1 MRRSLLLLGGLM
13 AIASASATSYSIGG
27 DIKAG
32 DNWWG
37 SNTFYVFNQNG
48 HSFDWEIN
56 QAVPFRANCYYAL
69 YADNTQM
76 GNGNG
81 AFTIPDEGDVKIDIS
96 HSGNNDSWKSS
107 ITGDVYLYY
116 NPDTKQLTFSRSR
129 LNYKTY
135 TYAMAIPDNWD
146 ASNIKVHIW
155 STSGRNATD
164 WSNRPNATVTSRRV
178 EINGKRYR
186 VAEYTF
192 DSFWEPDCFIFE
204 SNGTQIE
211 HSGVRPFA
219 HQIYSV
225 TSNDNTV
232 YHEFD
237 LSQLPTVYLNTG
249 GWTVGNVRVVM
260 MKGGKAVETG
270 TMTQV
275 NADEPNIWSYTTDK
289 AESDVDYFHFVLDRK
304 KTDGSNNWDKDV
316 TLASENAGEGVWD
329 HPNRFKYIYGTG
341 VNVANQSYLTY
352 QQYRQLKDNTKN
364 AVYIVGDDNIGQNWD
379 PYLANECAADD
390 GVIYFDFVAGALGN
404 ATARKFKVSWVN
416 VNKVMTDLGVADS
429 ETVGPRKWATFNLG
443 IIGSNEEY
451 FDGVNN
457 ATTTFDYNK
466 TLPYNNYSEAD
477 WNVNVRNNPLTVGNT
492 YYIVIDSHK
501 ECRSITLLSFNPNPA
516 LEFSG
521 KITPMTLGYEN
532 ALQLHRQ
539 GRHGYASAN
548 TDHHGLMLFDEVNKV
563 EADLSIAAANASDVR
578 NAGFSVVYDFFD
590 SNDTKMFDYKGIP
603 TNVHVEYLPLAGN
616 LTMRTRALYTDT
628 KTGMHFHSK
637 RPEATLGELAAKF
650 EAPQISIDR
659 SKLSADYKYD
669 EATKMYTFGTEL
681 DVVYSHGSTDQ
692 LVRTMDFEAIYP
704 VEGAKRTLSIGGQ
717 EWNNSYSEGDAYNES
732 HAWNKAILNNRG
744 EFSLKAPES
753 IVAKGLS
760 TIEPEMTTVTVI
772 GKAVYPFI
780 VRTAGPVITA
790 NGSQQNA
797 PARRAAEQ
805 INDIDN
811 YSITAGVRT
820 ATDSADFS
828 KAVGEIAAIETI
840 SVDNDTDAPA
850 RYYNLQG
857 VEVMNPEAGQIYI
870 VRRGQKATKQI
881 WK

>member
-27 DIKAG
+27 HVNGDDTWWG
-32 DNWWG
+32 DN
-37 SNTFYVFNQNG
+37 TTYVFNQNG

-56 QAVPFRANCYYAL
+56 QAVHFTADKYYAL
-69 YADNTQM
+69 YADKVQWGCKNQQV
-76 GNGNG
+76 
-81 AFTIPDEGDVKIDIS
+81 TIPETGEIKVGLSTDDPKS
-96 HSGNNDSWKSS
+96 WQSNTTGN
-107 ITGDVYLYY
+107 VYLYY
-116 NPDTKQLTFSRSR
+116 NPDTKELTFSKSR
-129 LNYKTY
+129 LTYKTY

-178 EINGKRYR
+178 EIDGHRYR
-186 VAEYTF
+186 VAEFTF

-260 MKGGKAVETG
+260 MKGGKDVETG

-289 AESDVDYFHFVLDRK
+289 AESDVDYFHFVMDRK
-304 KTDGSNNWDKDV
+304 KTDGSNNWDNNV
-316 TLASENAGEGVWD
+316 TLCSENAGEGVWD
-329 HPNRFKYIYGTG
+329 HPDRFKYIYGTG
-341 VNVANQSYLTY
+341 VNVAYQSYLTY

-416 VNKVMTDLGVADS
+416 VNKVMADLGVADS
-429 ETVGPRKWATFNLG
+429 KTIDPRKWATFNLG

-477 WNVNVRNNPLTVGNT
+477 WNVNVKNNPLIVGKT

-521 KITPMTLGYEN
+521 KITPMTLGYDN
-532 ALQLHRQ
+532 ALELHKQ

-578 NAGFSVVYDFFD
+578 NAEFSVVYDFFD

-637 RPEATLGELAAKF
+637 RPEASLGELEAKF
-650 EAPQISIDR
+650 EAPQISIDA
-659 SKLSADYKYD
+659 SKLSADHKYD
-669 EATKMYTFGTEL
+669 DVTKMYTFGTEL
-681 DVVYSHGSTDQ
+681 DVVYTHGTTDQ

-717 EWNNSYSEGDAYNES
+717 EWNNSYSDGAYNED
-732 HAWNKAILNNRG
+732 HAWNKAILNNDGR
-744 EFSLKAPES
+744 FSLKAPES

-760 TIEPEMTTVTVI
+760 TIEPETTTVTVI

-811 YSITAGVRT
+811 YSIIAGVRT

-828 KAVGEIAAIETI
+828 KAVSEITAIETI
-840 SVDNDTDAPA
+840 SVDNDSDAPA

>member
-1 MRRSLLLLGGLM
+1 M

-27 DIKAG
+27 HVNGDDTWWG
-32 DNWWG
+32 DN
-37 SNTFYVFNQNG
+37 TTYVFNQNG

-56 QAVPFRANCYYAL
+56 QAVHFTADKYYAL
-69 YADNTQM
+69 YADKDQWGCKNQQV
-76 GNGNG
+76 
-81 AFTIPDEGDVKIDIS
+81 TIPETGEIKVGLSTDDPKS
-96 HSGNNDSWKSS
+96 WQSNTTGN
-107 ITGDVYLYY
+107 VYLYY
-116 NPDTKQLTFSRSR
+116 NPDTKELTFSKSR
-129 LNYKTY
+129 LTYKTY

-164 WSNRPNATVTSRRV
+164 CSNRPNATVTSRRV
-178 EINGKRYR
+178 EIDGHRYR
-186 VAEYTF
+186 VAEFTF

-260 MKGGKAVETG
+260 MKGGKDVETG

-289 AESDVDYFHFVLDRK
+289 AESDVDYFHFVMDRK
-304 KTDGSNNWDKDV
+304 KTDGSNTWDNNV
-316 TLASENAGEGVWD
+316 TLCSENAGEGVWD
-329 HPNRFKYIYGTG
+329 HPDRFKYIYGTG
-341 VNVANQSYLTY
+341 VNVAYQSYLTY

-416 VNKVMTDLGVADS
+416 VNKVMADLGVADS
-429 ETVGPRKWATFNLG
+429 KTIDPRKWATFNLG

-477 WNVNVRNNPLTVGNT
+477 WNVNVKNNPLIVDKT

-521 KITPMTLGYEN
+521 KITPMTLGYDN
-532 ALQLHRQ
+532 ALELHKQ

-578 NAGFSVVYDFFD
+578 NAEFSVVYDFFD

-603 TNVHVEYLPLAGN
+603 TDVHVDYLPLAGN

-628 KTGMHFHSK
+628 KTGRHFHSK

-650 EAPQISIDR
+650 EAPTISFDK
-659 SKLSADYKYD
+659 SVLSEKYNYD
-669 EATKMYTFGTEL
+669 DNTKIYTFGTEL
-681 DVVYSHGSTDQ
+681 DVVYTHGTTDQ
-692 LVRTMDFEAIYP
+692 LVRTMDFEAVYP

-717 EWNNSYSEGDAYNES
+717 EWNSSYSEGDAYNES
-732 HAWNKAILNNRG
+732 HAWNKAILNNDG
-744 EFSLKAPES
+744 KFSLSAPES
-753 IVAKGLS
+753 IVAENS
-760 TIEPEMTTVTVI
+760 ATIDPQTATVTVI

-780 VRTAGPVITA
+780 VRTAGPVITT

-797 PARRAAEQ
+797 PARAAEQ
-805 INDIDN
+805 INDIAN

-820 ATDSADFS
+820 AEVSHDFS
-828 KAVGEIAAIETI
+828 KAVGEITAIETI
-840 SVDNDTDAPA
+840 SADTDADTPA

>member
-27 DIKAG
+27 HVNG
-32 DNWWG
+32 DNTWWG
-37 SNTFYVFNQNG
+37 DNTTYVFNQNG

-56 QAVPFRANCYYAL
+56 QAVHFTADKYYAL
-69 YADNTQM
+69 YADKVQWGCKNQQV
-76 GNGNG
+76 
-81 AFTIPDEGDVKIDIS
+81 TIPETGEIKVDLSTD
-96 HSGNNDSWKSS
+96 NPQSWQSNT
-107 ITGDVYLYY
+107 TGDVYLYY
-116 NPDTKQLTFSRSR
+116 NPDTKQLTFSKSR
-129 LNYKTY
+129 LSYKTY

-237 LSQLPTVYLNTG
+237 LTQLPTVYLNTG

-260 MKGGKAVETG
+260 MKDGNAVETG

-275 NADEPNIWSYTTDK
+275 NANEPNIWSYTTDK

-304 KTDGSNNWDKDV
+304 QTNNSGNWDHDV
-316 TLASENAGEGVWD
+316 TLRSENAGEGVWD
-329 HPNRFKYIYGTG
+329 HPDRFKYIYGTG
-341 VNVANQSYLTY
+341 VNVAYQSYLTY

-379 PYLANECAADD
+379 PYLAKECAADD
-390 GVIYFDFVAGALGN
+390 GVIYFDFVAGALVN
-404 ATARKFKVSWVN
+404 TDVRKFKVSWVN
-416 VNKVMTDLGVADS
+416 VNKVMSDLGVADS
-429 ETVGPRKWATFNLG
+429 KTIDPRKWATFNLG

-477 WNVNVRNNPLTVGNT
+477 WNVNVKNNPLTVGKT

-532 ALQLHRQ
+532 ALQLHKA
-539 GRHGYASAN
+539 GRHGYTSSN
-548 TDHHGLMLFDEVNKV
+548 TGYHGLLLFDEVNKV
-563 EADLSIAAANASDVR
+563 EADLNITAANAKDV
-578 NAGFSVVYDFFD
+578 NDAKFSVVYDFFD
-590 SNDTKMFDYKGIP
+590 SNDNKMFDYKGIP
-603 TNVHVEYLPLAGN
+603 TDVHVDYLPLAGN

-628 KTGMHFHSK
+628 KTGRHFHSK

-650 EAPQISIDR
+650 EAPTISFDK
-659 SKLSADYKYD
+659 SVLSEKYNYD
-669 EATKMYTFGTEL
+669 DNTKIYTFGTEL
-681 DVVYSHGSTDQ
+681 DVVYTHGTTDQ
-692 LVRTMDFEAIYP
+692 LVRTMDFEAVYP

-717 EWNNSYSEGDAYNES
+717 EWNSSYSEGDAYNES
-732 HAWNKAILNNRG
+732 HAWNKAILNNDG
-744 EFSLKAPES
+744 KFSLSAPES
-753 IVAKGLS
+753 IVAENS
-760 TIEPEMTTVTVI
+760 ATIDPQTATVTVI

-780 VRTAGPVITA
+780 VRTAGPVITTTVR
-790 NGSQQNA
+790 SRTLLPA
-797 PARRAAEQ
+797 PLNRSTTIA
-805 INDIDN
+805 N

-820 ATDSADFS
+820 AEVSHDFS
-828 KAVGEIAAIETI
+828 KAVGEITAIETI
-840 SVDNDTDAPA
+840 SADTDADTPA

>member
-27 DIKAG
+27 HVNGDDTWLG
-32 DNWWG
+32 DN
-37 SNTFYVFNQNG
+37 TTYVFNQNG

-56 QAVPFRANCYYAL
+56 QAVHFTADKYYAL
-69 YADNTQM
+69 YADKDQWGCKNQQV
-76 GNGNG
+76 
-81 AFTIPDEGDVKIDIS
+81 TIPETGEIKVGLSTDDPKS
-96 HSGNNDSWKSS
+96 WQSNTTGN
-107 ITGDVYLYY
+107 VYLYY
-116 NPDTKQLTFSRSR
+116 NPDTKELTFSKSR
-129 LNYKTY
+129 LTYKTY

-237 LSQLPTVYLNTG
+237 LTQLPTVYLNTG

-260 MKGGKAVETG
+260 MKDGNAVETG

-275 NADEPNIWSYTTDK
+275 NANEPNIWSYTTDK

-304 KTDGSNNWDKDV
+304 QTNNSGNWDHDV
-316 TLASENAGEGVWD
+316 TLRSENAGEGVWD
-329 HPNRFKYIYGTG
+329 HPDRFKYIYGTG
-341 VNVANQSYLTY
+341 VNVAYQSYLTY

-416 VNKVMTDLGVADS
+416 VNKVMADLGVADS
-429 ETVGPRKWATFNLG
+429 KTIDPRKWATFNLG

-477 WNVNVRNNPLTVGNT
+477 WNVNVKNNPLIVDKT

-521 KITPMTLGYEN
+521 KITPMTLGYDN
-532 ALQLHRQ
+532 ALELHKQ

-563 EADLSIAAANASDVR
+563 EADLSIAAANAKDV
-578 NAGFSVVYDFFD
+578 NDAKFSVVYDFFD
-590 SNDTKMFDYKGIP
+590 SNDNKMFDYKGIP
-603 TNVHVEYLPLAGN
+603 TDVHVDYLPLAGN

-628 KTGMHFHSK
+628 KTGRHFHSK

-650 EAPQISIDR
+650 EAPTISFDK
-659 SKLSADYKYD
+659 SVLSEKYNYD
-669 EATKMYTFGTEL
+669 DNTKIYTFGTEL
-681 DVVYSHGSTDQ
+681 DVVYTHGTTDQ
-692 LVRTMDFEAIYP
+692 LVRTMDFEAVYP

-717 EWNNSYSEGDAYNES
+717 EWNSSYSEGDAYNES
-732 HAWNKAILNNRG
+732 HAWNKAILNNDG
-744 EFSLKAPES
+744 KFSLSAPES
-753 IVAKGLS
+753 IVAENS
-760 TIEPEMTTVTVI
+760 ATIDPQTATVTVI

-780 VRTAGPVITA
+780 VRTAGPVITT

-797 PARRAAEQ
+797 PARAAEQ
-805 INDIDN
+805 INDIAN

-820 ATDSADFS
+820 AEVSHDFS
-828 KAVGEIAAIETI
+828 KAVGEITAIETI
-840 SVDNDTDAPA
+840 SADTDADAPA

>member
-27 DIKAG
+27 HVNG
-32 DNWWG
+32 DNTWWG
-37 SNTFYVFNQNG
+37 DNTTYVFNQNG

-56 QAVPFRANCYYAL
+56 QAVHFTADKYYAL
-69 YADNTQM
+69 YADKVQWGCKNQQV
-76 GNGNG
+76 
-81 AFTIPDEGDVKIDIS
+81 TIPETGEIKVDLSTDDPQ
-96 HSGNNDSWKSS
+96 SWQSNT
-107 ITGDVYLYY
+107 TGDVYLYY
-116 NPDTKQLTFSRSR
+116 NPDTKQLTFSKSR

-237 LSQLPTVYLNTG
+237 LTQLPTVYLNTG

-260 MKGGKAVETG
+260 MKDGNAVETG

-275 NADEPNIWSYTTDK
+275 NANEPNIWSYITDK

-304 KTDGSNNWDKDV
+304 QTNNSGNWDHGV
-316 TLASENAGEGVWD
+316 TLRSENAGEGVWD
-329 HPNRFKYIYGTG
+329 HPDRFKYIYGTG
-341 VNVANQSYLTY
+341 VNVAYQSYLTY

-379 PYLANECAADD
+379 PYLAKECAADD
-390 GVIYFDFVAGALGN
+390 GVIYFDFVAGALVN
-404 ATARKFKVSWVN
+404 TDVRKFKVSWVN
-416 VNKVMTDLGVADS
+416 VNKVMSDLGVADS
-429 ETVGPRKWATFNLG
+429 KTIDPRKWATFNLG

-477 WNVNVRNNPLTVGNT
+477 WNVNVKNNPLTVGKT

-548 TDHHGLMLFDEVNKV
+548 TDHHGLMLFDEVNKA

-650 EAPQISIDR
+650 EAPSISFDK
-659 SKLSADYKYD
+659 SVLSEKYNYD
-669 EATKMYTFGTEL
+669 DNTKIYTFGTEL
-681 DVVYSHGSTDQ
+681 DVVYTHGTTDQ

-732 HAWNKAILNNRG
+732 HAWNKAILNNG
-744 EFSLKAPES
+744 GKFSLSAPES
-753 IVAKGLS
+753 IVAENS
-760 TIEPEMTTVTVI
+760 ATIDPQTATVTVI

-780 VRTAGPVITA
+780 VRTAGPVITT

-797 PARRAAEQ
+797 PARAAEQ
-805 INDIDN
+805 INDIAN

-820 ATDSADFS
+820 AEATHDFS
-828 KAVGEIAAIETI
+828 KAVGEITAIETI
-840 SVDNDTDAPA
+840 SVDTDADAPA